1 MARQLHVLRAANG
14 GWVVKPPGPEIAS
27 THATQPDVVSRARRS
42 LTGSVVGELVLH
54 GRDGQIMRRDWVG
67 PPPQGGAE

>member
-27 THATQPDVVSRARRS
+27 THATQPDAVSRARRS
-42 LTGSVVGELVLH
+42 LHRVGGGELVLH